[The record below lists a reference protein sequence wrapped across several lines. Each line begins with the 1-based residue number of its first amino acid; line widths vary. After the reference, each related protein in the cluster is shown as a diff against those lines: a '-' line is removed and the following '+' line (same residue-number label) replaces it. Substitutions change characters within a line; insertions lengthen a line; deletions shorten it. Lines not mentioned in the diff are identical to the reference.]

1 MNKQQGHL
9 GYKNVTFLVLTYPG
23 FESDESLLMMTNH
36 RDSARY
42 LMNEHLE
49 QTSIESFSYKCKK
62 KFIVVTKDQGPR
74 FHVKEEKKLTLN
86 NDKRLL
92 VVRVN

>member
-36 RDSARY
+36 HDSARY

-49 QTSIESFSYKCKK
+49 QTSIESLSYKYSFYSCNEGSRSKVLRK
-62 KFIVVTKDQGPR
+62 RK
-74 FHVKEEKKLTLN
+74 KKLTLN